1 MCARDAQPG
10 MASESDESDLR
21 ERVDQL
27 EATVEQQQATI
38 KKMLPGR
45 RGALKAGGLLAGGG
59 LLGALG
65 SDRAAAAD
73 GTQDT
78 SAGTIGAAGDSTD
91 IYLDQLLDPGGDEIL
106 NVDDTGNINAAF
118 GRTWAFDNI
127 AVQSTFSPDSID
139 VNSISTGETD
149 SDLYRRSGTKGEL
162 REIVAS
168 EQTGPTPLSIDVD
181 GSKYSTIAVSIDVRV
196 EDGETLQMRLSGST
210 NAYGTLNLDKSNSL
224 IDNQWNLLSTSGG
237 AVTYNG
243 TVILDDRPAGRWSMH
258 HEFGWNSDVQ
268 IGNLQNVAFAGGC
281 KIQSISSVEILGTA
295 NDPTVSV
302 DAFR

>member
-1 MCARDAQPG
+1 

-78 SAGTIGAAGDSTD
+78 SAGTIGGAGESND

-106 NVDDTGNINAAF
+106 NVDDTGDINATF
-118 GRTWAFDNI
+118 GRTWDFSSVDLQNSSLSLDSLNTGQITSDSDRIERVLGTDIIPFESSFSKTFDVSGEDYDNYRLYFDVGVASPNFVTNLRCRVNGATSGYYYTTRAGTSLSSDGTDDSLLVSVLNNENGLTGYI
-127 AVQSTFSPDSID
+127 QLSFTAQGEGAVSASLGGTESEESLVSGSFGGGNTNGIDSIT
-139 VNSISTGETD
+139 VFN
-149 SDLYRRSGTKGEL
+149 
-162 REIVAS
+162 
-168 EQTGPTPLSIDVD
+168 D
-181 GSKYSTIAVSIDVRV
+181 GGNQRH
-196 EDGETLQMRLSGST
+196 SGSFALT
-210 NAYGTLNLDKSNSL
+210 GV
-224 IDNQWNLLSTSGG
+224 NQ
-237 AVTYNG
+237 Y
-243 TVILDDRPAGRWSMH
+243 
-258 HEFGWNSDVQ
+258 
-268 IGNLQNVAFAGGC
+268 
-281 KIQSISSVEILGTA
+281 
-295 NDPTVSV
+295 
-302 DAFR
+302 